1 MEAHMPVNG
10 YFDTIFAQSGD
21 VTTVPDAAQPS
32 GAVSYSGGFTAPYSL
47 APDNPSA
54 LLVPR
59 TSFNQIIQ
67 DITAAIQNWQQNG
80 IPPFITSTM
89 NGGSPF
95 SYAQYAI
102 VFESGTAY
110 QSLIPNNTDTPPSAN
125 WSVLSVASG
134 GVGFSTG
141 DAKLTWK
148 TSADSGWVL
157 MNDGTIGSAS
167 SGATYANANASALYE
182 LWWDNI
188 SNSYA
193 PVTGGRGISGVADFL
208 ANKPM
213 GMPLVLGRAM
223 AIAGSGAGLTARTL
237 GQTLGD
243 ENLQTHNHGTTDGG
257 HAHADQGGGNFI
269 SSGGSGANVTTGG
282 GVFQEFANTASAT
295 TGITINN
302 AGTGSAGNMQPS
314 GFMNI
319 MVKL

>member
-1 MEAHMPVNG
+1 MPINL

-21 VTTVPDAAQPS
+21 VATVPDAAQPS
-32 GAVSYSGGFTAPYSL
+32 GAVSYTAGFSAPYSL
-47 APDNPSA
+47 APSNPSA

-95 SYAQYAI
+95 PYAQYAI
-102 VFESGTAY
+102 VFEGGTAY

-148 TSADSGWVL
+148 TSADSGWIL
-157 MNDGTIGSAS
+157 MNDGTIGSGS

-182 LWWDNI
+182 LWWANV
-188 SNSYA
+188 SNTWA
-193 PVTGGRGISGVADFL
+193 PVTGGRGVSGVADFL

-213 GMPLVLGRAM
+213 GMPLTLGRTM
-223 AIAGSGAGLTARTL
+223 GISGSGAGLTARAL

-243 ENLQTHNHGTTDGG
+243 ENYQTHTHGITESG
-257 HAHADQGGGNFI
+257 HVHADQGGGNFI
-269 SSGGSGANVTTGG
+269 SSGGSGANVNTSGS
-282 GVFQEFANTASAT
+282 VFQEFATTASAT

-302 AGTGSAGNMQPS
+302 AGTGSGGNMQPS